1 MGKRREGRET
11 ALQFLFSHDIHHLLG
26 DAEVEAFWNL
36 RRASPA
42 VRAFAEEL
50 ITGVRHHLA
59 EIDRAITGCLEHF
72 SFERL
77 STVDRNILRVAVFEL
92 FHVREIPPAII
103 INEAIEIAKRFGE
116 TDSARFVNG
125 ILDRIRRDRD
135 AAAAG
140 EG

>member
-1 MGKRREGRET
+1 MD
-11 ALQFLFSHDIHHLLG
+11 FLLFEFG
-26 DAEVEAFWNL
+26 
-36 RRASPA
+36 
-42 VRAFAEEL
+42 
-50 ITGVRHHLA
+50 
-59 EIDRAITGCLEHF
+59 LEHF

-92 FHVREIPPAII
+92 FHVREIPPAIV